1 VITITGEIHRRVDM
15 IIPRIIDLREKNRA
29 KLEAG
34 TVTMEQII
42 RVAGSRMMACDLK
55 NYNRVLWPS

>member
-1 VITITGEIHRRVDM
+1 M
-15 IIPRIIDLREKNRA
+15 IILRILDLREKNQS

-42 RVAGSRMMACDLK
+42 RLAGSRMMACL
-55 NYNRVLWPS
+55 